1 MFQAGPMGILASLGL
16 VSKVVLLVLLVFSV
30 ISWAIIL
37 YKWRTFNA
45 ADAEDRRFM
54 VVLSK
59 SKDID
64 EIARHAHRANG
75 SPCANIFHAVADRL
89 GPMSIEG
96 RESHDPGVAPAFD
109 RQVIERTA
117 SHVAQGQI
125 ARLESLLPFLA
136 TTGNISPFVGL
147 LGTVMGIID
156 SFREIGSQGT
166 ASIAAVAPGVSE
178 ALIATAAGLF
188 AAIPAVIAYN
198 FFLTR
203 IRRTAFRMDGVV
215 VELFALLLARPQPA
229 HAKPQLVSV
238 GVKG

>member
-1 MFQAGPMGILASLGL
+1 MFQAGPIGIVASLGL
-16 VSKVVLLVLLVFSV
+16 VSKIVLFVLLVFSI

-37 YKWRTFNA
+37 YKWRTFSA

-54 VVLSK
+54 TVLSK
-59 SKDID
+59 SKDVE
-64 EIARHAHRANG
+64 EIARHAQRATG
-75 SPCANIFHAVADRL
+75 SPCANIFHGVADRV
-89 GPMSIEG
+89 GRVSTES
-96 RESHDPGVAPAFD
+96 RESHDPAGVPPID

-117 SHVAQGQI
+117 SHIAQGQI
-125 ARLESLLPFLA
+125 ARLETLLPFLA

-198 FFLTR
+198 YFLTR
-203 IRRTAFRMDGVV
+203 IRRAAFRMDGVT
-215 VELFALLLARPQPA
+215 VELLALILSKPQPA

>member
-1 MFQAGPMGILASLGL
+1 MFQAGPIGIVASLGL
-16 VSKVVLLVLLVFSV
+16 VSKVVLLVLLAFSI
-30 ISWAIIL
+30 ISWAVIL
-37 YKWRTFNA
+37 YKWRTFSV

-54 VVLSK
+54 AVLSK
-59 SKDID
+59 SRDIE

-75 SPCANIFHAVADRL
+75 SPCANIFHGVADRL
-89 GPMSIEG
+89 GHLSAES
-96 RESHDPGVAPAFD
+96 REAHDSGGVPPID
-109 RQVIERTA
+109 RQVIERTTA
-117 SHVAQGQI
+117 HIAQGQI

-198 FFLTR
+198 YFLTR
-203 IRRTAFRMDGVV
+203 IRRTAFRMDGVA
-215 VELFALLLARPQPA
+215 VELLALILAKPQPA

-238 GVKG
+238 GV